1 MNHIYL
7 NKDILVERL
16 NKVWNPNHD
25 KKISLTPFVLRICVV
40 HRVRLALLNLKQRK
54 IQAEWNEEYFTRDYK
69 KGIAKILF
77 KSITHVILLYSSQ
90 NLFQKVR
97 REDK

>member
-7 NKDILVERL
+7 YKDILVELL

-25 KKISLTPFVLRICVV
+25 KKFSLTPFVLRICVI

-69 KGIAKILF
+69 KGIAKKFFL
-77 KSITHVILLYSSQ
+77 
-90 NLFQKVR
+90 NL
-97 REDK
+97 